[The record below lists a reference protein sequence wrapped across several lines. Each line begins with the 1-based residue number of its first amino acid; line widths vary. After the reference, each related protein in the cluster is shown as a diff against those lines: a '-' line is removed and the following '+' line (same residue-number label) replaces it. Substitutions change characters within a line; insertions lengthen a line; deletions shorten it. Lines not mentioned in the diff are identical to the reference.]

1 MQDVS
6 HIMLM
11 VFRHRYLNSCRLLHT
26 TFIKHT
32 WMKCNQLIDSFVW
45 TSTYSLSW
53 KKFIVSNQ
61 WMHTLILLAR
71 SLYVCSMC
79 DSWNAYWKNWLMSCD
94 QELHEHYFNYAIV
107 EWYWILFARCCNLMI
122 WPSPEFIVLHVSW
135 FVTMILFIMMLRL
148 RFIFMYEWLSW
159 LWTYEIDKIFTL
171 VFNCVLNFIV
181 HQVLDLID

>member
-1 MQDVS
+1 MS
-6 HIMLM
+6 HTSCWWFSDIATLIR
-11 VFRHRYLNSCRLLHT
+11 VVCCIQPSLNIHEWSVINWLIRLYELRHIHWVERNLL
-26 TFIKHT
+26 F
-32 WMKCNQLIDSFVW
+32 Q
-45 TSTYSLSW
+45 
-53 KKFIVSNQ
+53 NQ